1 MRKIIVSVVLTVL
14 VGFASGQK
22 LENKFVFQDNFL
34 LNRWWSVHAD
44 VVSQIGYGD
53 VKWQAVGVRGGLRFR
68 ANGWISLEV
77 GGLGA
82 YAYHERTSREKEF
95 RMHQSLYV
103 SAPGEKRIKT
113 RHEIR
118 LEQRLIRY
126 EPIDVNSRSSRVI
139 YRMEPRF
146 IISPNV
152 KKTQKGVWFADGLV
166 AFNFNM
172 QSELPVNDFF
182 QRATIGGGFGYTF
195 TDFLEARVIYS
206 RQFGTTK
213 PYYYGEENGLNSIEF
228 SLKHTIKYFD

>member
-1 MRKIIVSVVLTVL
+1 MRKVFLFVILMCFA
-14 VGFASGQK
+14 GFAWGQK

-53 VKWQAVGVRGGLRFR
+53 VKWQAVALRGALRFR

-82 YAYHERTSREKEF
+82 YVYHERTYREKEF

-103 SAPGEKRIKT
+103 RAPGEKRIKT

-126 EPIDVNSRSSRVI
+126 EPIDANSRSSRVI

-152 KKTQKGVWFADGLV
+152 KNTRKGVWFADGLV
-166 AFNFNM
+166 ALNFNM

-182 QRATIGGGFGYTF
+182 QRGTIGGGLGYAF
-195 TDFLEARVIYS
+195 TDFLEARLVYA

-213 PYYYGEENGLNSIEF
+213 PYYYGEENGLNSLEF
-228 SLKHTIKYFD
+228 TLRHTIKYFD